1 MTVLIVHQSFRKMMK
16 LGSIISLLF
25 ILVATSIA
33 QKPEDRLATA
43 TGITF
48 SAGSLSGPVQK
59 LYLGQN
65 SAVAAERTQLLGSLV
80 GETLLQTEATAQG
93 VTVDALLA
101 AAAKKASEPSAA
113 EIKAVYDANR
123 AALGERPL
131 EQVTPQIVSFLRGGA
146 EQKAITELV
155 GTLKT
160 KHKFVAGKDINAADL
175 KPADTI
181 FSIAGKP
188 FTAGEFDSRFKAALY
203 DIKAEIAAYVQL
215 DLDNAI
221 FSALVA
227 QEAKSRNQE
236 PADLLAAEIT
246 NKLKDFTDDE
256 RAKLEDGLKQRLFT
270 KYAVKILF
278 KEPVPVAHDV
288 TADDDP
294 VSGDPAAPVTVIMFS
309 DFQCSA
315 CSATHPVLKKVL
327 AEYGNKVRLVV
338 RDFPLE
344 SVHENAFRAA
354 LAANAAR
361 QQGKFFEYV
370 EVLYSHQDALDA
382 PSLSRYAT
390 ELGLNLKQF
399 ELDSNSEKTAAE
411 IRKDMADGVKNGAGG
426 TPTIFVNG
434 VKLQILSADG
444 FRNAIDRALAAPAV
458 K

>member
-16 LGSIISLLF
+16 LGSIISLLL
-25 ILVATSIA
+25 ILVATSIG

-43 TGITF
+43 TGLTF

-65 SAVAAERTQLLGSLV
+65 TAVAAERTQLLGSLV
-80 GETLLQTEATAQG
+80 GETLLQAEAKAQG

-101 AAAKKASEPSAA
+101 ATAKKASEPSAA

-131 EQVTPQIVSFLRGGA
+131 EQVTPQIISFLRNGA
-146 EQKAITELV
+146 EQKAVTELV
-155 GTLKT
+155 GALKA
-160 KHKFVAGKDINAADL
+160 KHKFTAGKDINAPDL
-175 KPADTI
+175 KPADTV
-181 FSIAGKP
+181 FSIAAKP
-188 FTAGEFDSRFKAALY
+188 FTAAEFESRFKADLY

-227 QEAKSRNQE
+227 QEAKSRAQE
-236 PADLLAAEIT
+236 PADVLAVEIT
-246 NKLKDFTDDE
+246 NKLKDFTDNE
-256 RAKLEDGLKQRLFT
+256 RAKLEDELKQRLFT

-361 QQGKFFEYV
+361 QQGKFFEYI

-382 PSLSRYAT
+382 ASLSRYAT

-426 TPTIFVNG
+426 TPTIYVNG

-444 FRNAIDRALAAPAV
+444 FRHAIDRALAAGT